1 MLEFRSRFQA
11 FSGFVTFCD
20 MEFKWALTFDL
31 SFLGP
36 YSITSDLSA
45 LSWRKPWHMNRG
57 GVTWPTWLAGCW
69 MDWDGDWL
77 LLLGSPDV
85 SDRFI
90 FLHIEFFKY
99 WKFNVK
105 ISNSN
110 PDGTDFL
117 PKEWKLDVAIWGNDA
132 GGKTRGKSLFSCVRV
147 WKRINVPDSLNVFYS
162 FIQHLSNSHR
172 FTAHSQQSASTNTKH
187 QKSTGHPADAICV
200 NSITDKRR
208 AALLITTV

>member
-1 MLEFRSRFQA
+1 MLEFKPRFQA

-31 SFLGP
+31 FIFGAKFNHFWLDWAGE
-36 YSITSDLSA
+36 
-45 LSWRKPWHMNRG
+45 NFG
-57 GVTWPTWLAGCW
+57 TWIVVVSHDQL
-69 MDWDGDWL
+69 DWL
-77 LLLGSPDV
+77 ETGIDCFSLVPQMFQIDL
-85 SDRFI
+85 FI

-99 WKFNVK
+99 WKLNVK

-110 PDGTDFL
+110 LDGTDFL

>member
-1 MLEFRSRFQA
+1 MTWSSSEP
-11 FSGFVTFCD
+11 
-20 MEFKWALTFDL
+20 WPLTFHFWAQIQSL
-31 SFLGP
+31 LTCLHWAGENFG
-36 YSITSDLSA
+36 
-45 LSWRKPWHMNRG
+45 
-57 GVTWPTWLAGCW
+57 TWIVVVSHDQL
-69 MDWDGDWL
+69 DWL
-77 LLLGSPDV
+77 DV
-85 SDRFI
+85 EWIETGIDCFSLVPQMFQTDLFI

-99 WKFNVK
+99 WKLSVK

-132 GGKTRGKSLFSCVRV
+132 GGKTRGKSLFSCVSV